1 MIILIDTG
9 KEFDIFMM
17 ETVNKLGIERTAC
30 FDLIKASTN
39 DPTLLSYL
47 MLKEKNAFPS
57 QQNKTKQGYLL
68 PLQLN
73 ILLETL
79 GRTVMQEKE
88 KASGLE
94 MKK

>member
-57 QQNKTKQGYLL
+57 QQNKTKQNKDICCHFNLTFYWRL
-68 PLQLN
+68 
-73 ILLETL
+73 
-79 GRTVMQEKE
+79 
-88 KASGLE
+88 
-94 MKK
+94 